1 MNAHFNLVNETDLTA
16 LHVIASLAV
25 PKDRCDVVPTGKEP
39 TKLLL
44 RTSRRRV
51 VFTRI
56 KYFTKGHGETSQ
68 DPICDA
74 KQFAILNLHC

>member
-1 MNAHFNLVNETDLTA
+1 MNVYFNLVNETELTV
-16 LHVIASLAV
+16 LHFIASLAV
-25 PKDRCDVVPTGKEP
+25 PKDRCDAVPTRKGP

-44 RTSRRRV
+44 RTSRRRA

-68 DPICDA
+68 DTNCDA
-74 KQFAILNLHC
+74 KQFAILN